1 MGRGYLML
9 RLLSALSAL
18 LIFTSFLLADDY
30 QGIVK
35 SIDKDKNTV
44 TLMIDK
50 EMLTLEFS
58 KDPLVLN
65 DKGKGLQGGIGG
77 VKPGWEVK
85 VFTDKKGDK
94 DIITTLKVVEM
105 KALRLDT
112 YQGIVKNIAKDKSKI
127 TLSVNNK
134 NVTLDVD
141 KNAKVLTDKD
151 KALAGGIGG
160 IKTGWEVK
168 AGVDTKG
175 EKDIITSLKV
185 LDMKAKK

>member
-1 MGRGYLML
+1 ML
-9 RLLSALSAL
+9 RLVSALSAL
-18 LIFTSFLLADDY
+18 LICTGFLLADDY

-35 SIDKDKNTV
+35 SIDKDKNSI

-50 EMLTLEFS
+50 NLLTLEFS

-65 DKGKGLQGGIGG
+65 DKGKALQGGVGG

-105 KALRLDT
+105 KALRLES
-112 YQGIVKNIAKDKSKI
+112 YQGIVKNVAKDKNKI
-127 TLSVNNK
+127 TLSVENK

-141 KNAKVLTDKD
+141 KNAKITNDKD
-151 KALAGGIGG
+151 KALAGGLGG

-175 EKDIITSLKV
+175 DKDVVTSLKV
-185 LDMKAKK
+185 LDMKGKK